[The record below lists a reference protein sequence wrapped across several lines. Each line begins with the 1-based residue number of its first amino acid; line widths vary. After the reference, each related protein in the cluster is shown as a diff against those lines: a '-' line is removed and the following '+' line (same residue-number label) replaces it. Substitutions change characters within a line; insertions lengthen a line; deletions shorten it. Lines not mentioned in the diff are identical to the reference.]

1 MALMD
6 MAVRTPLCSPLV
18 LAQGGRCPVPTVGT
32 AAWCWAGSLEDAP
45 GFGAG
50 LGGAGAEH
58 RVVMLC

>member
-1 MALMD
+1 M
-6 MAVRTPLCSPLV
+6 RTPLCSPLV